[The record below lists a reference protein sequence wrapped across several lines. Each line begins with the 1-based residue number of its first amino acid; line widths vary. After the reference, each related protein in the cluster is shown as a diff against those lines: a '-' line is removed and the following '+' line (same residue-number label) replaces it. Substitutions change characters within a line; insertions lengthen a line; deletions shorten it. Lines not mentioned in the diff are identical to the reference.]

1 VKNIGFLT
9 FGQHSD
15 SPDSPTRTQR
25 DALVQ
30 TVDLAVAAE
39 GMGFDSAFIRVH
51 HYSRQL
57 ISPFPLLAT
66 LAARTTTIDLGTGV
80 IDMRYENPL
89 YMSEEAAVTDL
100 LSDGRLQLGLG
111 RGSPESALQGYQSF
125 GFIPAA
131 GETDVDLAR
140 EHTAIF
146 RYAIAGHAVA
156 TSNPA
161 TSNWDGPIPIEPQSE
176 GLSERIWW
184 GSGTRESA
192 RWCGEQGMNL
202 MSSTLLTEDTGAAH
216 SDVQAEQIRIFRR
229 AWTDAGHPHQPRVAV
244 TRSIIPISPGMD
256 REVWGEV
263 ADAAS
268 SDAVG
273 SLDGHTSRF
282 GRRYIGD
289 AARIIE
295 DLSTDAAVQEADT
308 ILLDIPALQTPEFNV
323 NLLSAVIN
331 EVAPSLGWR

>member
-1 VKNIGFLT
+1 MKKLGFLT

-15 SPDSPTRTQR
+15 FPGSPTQTPR
-25 DALVQ
+25 DALRQ
-30 TVDLAVAAE
+30 TIDLAVAAE
-39 GMGFDSAFIRVH
+39 ELGFDAAFIRVH

-57 ISPFPLLAT
+57 ISPFPLLAA
-66 LAARTTTIDLGTGV
+66 LAARTSTIDLGTGV

-125 GFIPAA
+125 GFIPAD
-131 GETDVDLAR
+131 GETDVELAR

-146 RYAIAGHAVA
+146 RYAIAGNPVA
-156 TSNPA
+156 TANPA
-161 TSNWDGPIPIEPQSE
+161 TTDWDGPICIEPQSE
-176 GLSERIWW
+176 GLAKRIWW

-202 MSSTLLTEDTGAAH
+202 MSSTLLTEDTGGVP
-216 SDVQAEQIRIFRR
+216 SDVQAEHIRIFRR
-229 AWTDAGHPHQPRVAV
+229 AWTDAGHTHAPRVAV
-244 TRSIIPISPGMD
+244 TRSIIPISSEMD
-256 REVWGEV
+256 RNVWGEL

-268 SDAVG
+268 VDSVG
-273 SLDGHTSRF
+273 DLDGRASRF

-289 AARIIE
+289 VGQIIA
-295 DLSTDAAVQEADT
+295 DLSADAAVGEADT
-308 ILLDIPALQTPEFNV
+308 ILLDIPALQTLDFNV
-323 NLLSAVIN
+323 NLLSSVIN
-331 EVAPSLGWR
+331 EVAPALDWR